1 MLMAANFKIALFSV
15 MSYFRRKLWR
25 KSDVMHNK
33 RSGPGNR
40 AWRWWIRGSQI
51 LINSHVCLLWY
62 CWVQVTPCL
71 CSRHV
76 LPRCFAMLN
85 ATGCSLETPI
95 VFWPTGLVDNLHP
108 IATECD
114 STGVSTGFWIHRFI
128 ASHTDRV
135 RWCIS
140 KKFTK
145 ESLKFRAGMLGFATS
160 RAESFVFRSYWFIF

>member
-1 MLMAANFKIALFSV
+1 MAANFKIALFSV
-15 MSYFRRKLWR
+15 MSYFQRKLWR
-25 KSDVMHNK
+25 KSDVIHNK
-33 RSGPGNR
+33 
-40 AWRWWIRGSQI
+40 GSLGTELGDDGLEGVKYWSTPMCAFCDI
-51 LINSHVCLLWY
+51 ADV
-62 CWVQVTPCL
+62 WVQVTPCL
-71 CSRHV
+71 CSGHV

-85 ATGCSLETPI
+85 ATGCSLETSI
-95 VFWPTGLVDNLHP
+95 VFWPTGLADNLHP

-114 STGVSTGFWIHRFI
+114 SAGVSTGFWIHRFI